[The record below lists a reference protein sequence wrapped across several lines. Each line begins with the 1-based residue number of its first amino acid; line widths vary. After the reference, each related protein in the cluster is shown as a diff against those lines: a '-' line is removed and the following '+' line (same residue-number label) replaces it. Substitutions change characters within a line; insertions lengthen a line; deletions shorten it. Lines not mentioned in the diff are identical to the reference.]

1 MLRVVDYFYVVDRN
15 GDGRVELQ
23 EALKHCFPYV
33 PEENLVTLKKWLHPD
48 ESLFKKLS
56 DFAASLVPSK
66 QNFEQLLDEL
76 TKKCDEL
83 STESECFDKA
93 QREELKLLKKGFVSK
108 FTLAKIIIDRGGQEL
123 REEAKSWKC
132 KNLKEAYQRSD
143 ASSSQNLFSTTIFVI
158 SSAIQKLSRRFFS
171 AAESGLSISSSNPQ
185 VVKLYRGFNEV
196 EVAESLS
203 GFCELGFSSS
213 SRRKDIAFEIASLN
227 GVKTAKQVLILELET
242 PIGGFA
248 DVRDFSQ

>member
-1 MLRVVDYFYVVDRN
+1 MIRVVDYFYVVDRD

-23 EALKHCFPYV
+23 EALNHCFPHV

-48 ESLFKKLS
+48 KSLFKMLS

-66 QNFEQLLDEL
+66 RNFEQLLVEL

-83 STESECFDKA
+83 STESEFFDEA

-108 FTLAKIIIDRGGQEL
+108 FTLANIIINRGGQEL
-123 REEAKSWKC
+123 KEEAQSWKC
-132 KNLKEAYQRSD
+132 TNLKEAYQSPD
-143 ASSSQNLFSTTIFVI
+143 PSSSPNLFSTTIFVI
-158 SSAIQKLSRRFFS
+158 SSAIQKLSRRLFS
-171 AAESGLSISSSNPQ
+171 AAKSGLPISSSSPQ
-185 VVKLYRGFNEV
+185 VVKLYRGFKEM

-248 DVRDFSQ
+248 DIKDFSQ